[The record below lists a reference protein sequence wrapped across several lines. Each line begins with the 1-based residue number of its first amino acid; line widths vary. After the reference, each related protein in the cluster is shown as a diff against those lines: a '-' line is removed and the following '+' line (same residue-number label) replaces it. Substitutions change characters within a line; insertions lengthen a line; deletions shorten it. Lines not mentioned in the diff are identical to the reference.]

1 MKDKNSTFISTPPG
15 TRESECKAI
24 ATQPPQA
31 KLTQHLKVRSRPAIG
46 RCLDVRTGSGVR
58 RTKRVVELLRVTSI
72 FFDRRPVWAHRQ
84 RRRRE
89 FGEFVAGIDDLPTH
103 DCKYRFEMLDLLFGN
118 GKIVAR
124 ENRQVGQLARSK
136 RSFFAVFGRKPAAPH
151 RVELERFLTIQS
163 VLLRI
168 KTETPDGLAGDK
180 PVEGKVR
187 VVARNPGRVSSG
199 ADRDTHFQ
207 HATDRRRA
215 FGLL

>member
-89 FGEFVAGIDDLPTH
+89 FGEFVSGVNDLSTH
-103 DCKYRFEMLDLLFGN
+103 DGEHRFEMLDLL
-118 GKIVAR
+118 
-124 ENRQVGQLARSK
+124 
-136 RSFFAVFGRKPAAPH
+136 
-151 RVELERFLTIQS
+151 LEWKNSLQ
-163 VLLRI
+163 
-168 KTETPDGLAGDK
+168 TEPRDP
-180 PVEGKVR
+180 PVVQE
-187 VVARNPGRVSSG
+187 
-199 ADRDTHFQ
+199 
-207 HATDRRRA
+207 RA
-215 FGLL
+215 FLSFHLRL